1 MRTRVAGSLAVAL
14 LLSAC
19 EKDTAAVAT
28 DELVLADQA
37 QLMAREITTTTSTTY
52 EGWLQH
58 LWDALHHT
66 DDPEAQACLAEA
78 RELHHQA
85 RAALEAGD
93 HELARDLFHQ
103 AFLKVLCAV
112 VEVFPDAPERTAL
125 AADEAIGRIE
135 HLLGDH
141 DAPRIRDVLAQV
153 KVLRAEADAT
163 LAAGD
168 KVGALALNLEALQIL
183 HGLVSHV
190 REHHADH
197 GEVAGAE
204 MEAVPL
210 DR

>member
-1 MRTRVAGSLAVAL
+1 MRTRIAGSLAVAL

-52 EGWLQH
+52 EGWLRH

-125 AADEAIGRIE
+125 
-135 HLLGDH
+135 DH

>member
-1 MRTRVAGSLAVAL
+1 MRTRIAGSLAVAL

-66 DDPEAQACLAEA
+66 NDPEAQACLAE
-78 RELHHQA
+78 
-85 RAALEAGD
+85 
-93 HELARDLFHQ
+93 ARDLFHQ

>member
-1 MRTRVAGSLAVAL
+1 MRTRIATALAISL

-19 EKDTAAVAT
+19 EKDPAAVAT
-28 DELVLADQA
+28 DELVLAQQA
-37 QLMAREITTTTSTTY
+37 QLMAREITTTTSTHY

-58 LWDALHHT
+58 MWEALRHA

-85 RAALEAGD
+85 WAALAAGN
-93 HELARDLFHQ
+93 HELARDLSHQ
-103 AFLKVLCAV
+103 GFLKVLCAV
-112 VEVFPDAPERTAL
+112 VEVFPDAPERAGL

-135 HLLGDH
+135 HWLGDR
-141 DAPRIRDVLAQV
+141 DAPRIRGVLAQV
-153 KVLRAEADAT
+153 KELRAQADAA
-163 LAAGD
+163 LADGD
-168 KVGALALNLEALQIL
+168 KVGALALNLKALQIL
-183 HGLVSHV
+183 HELVSHV
-190 REHHADH
+190 REHHGDH